1 MLILLVEDE
10 LKVQEALAFVLK
22 KQGYGVDTA
31 GDGSV
36 ALEMAESG
44 IYDLIILDRML
55 PSLDGLSLLRELRSQ
70 QLQTPVI
77 FLTAKDTPQDRVE
90 GLDAGADDYLVK
102 PFTTE
107 ELLARLRAL
116 GRRKE
121 KELQPQLLKSTGF
134 TFDPLRNEVHI
145 ASKCIRL
152 SVKES
157 MLLQLLMYNK
167 GQVLPKDRIVEK
179 IWGYNAEIES
189 ANVDLYIHYLRK
201 KIETD
206 SIITIRG
213 VGYCFRENSHV

>member
-10 LKVQEALAFVLK
+10 IKVLEALAFVLK
-22 KQGYGVDTA
+22 KHGYVVDTA
-31 GDGSV
+31 ADGIM
-36 ALEMAESG
+36 ALEMAETG

-55 PSLDGLSLLRELRSQ
+55 PSLDGLSILRELRSQ

-102 PFTTE
+102 PFTIE

-121 KELQPQLLKSTGF
+121 KELQPQLLKSAEF
-134 TFDPLRNEVHI
+134 TFDPLRNEVRK
-145 ASKCIRL
+145 ANKCVRL

-157 MLLQLLMYNK
+157 MLLQLLMHNK

-179 IWGYNAEIES
+179 VWGYNAEIDS

-201 KIETD
+201 KVETD

-213 VGYCFRENSHV
+213 VGYCFREDSHV